1 MKRSDAHAGG
11 PHPLKTRNPDLR
23 LRIVRIARILL
34 PISLKCLSARGIE
47 TGVALRTP
55 MRSRANRAT
64 GRAKVRGCRIRCA
77 SHQPSHQAD
86 FRNIRRI
93 RMGHF
98 TDVR

>member
-55 MRSRANRAT
+55 MRSRANRAN
-64 GRAKVRGCRIRCA
+64 
-77 SHQPSHQAD
+77 PPHQA
-86 FRNIRRI
+86 RGPPRCRRPMPQI
-93 RMGHF
+93 SCHSNPTEKR
-98 TDVR
+98 